1 MFWRGVFA
9 HAEDRR
15 QRECKWTSGRIGG
28 DGAMERMKLL
38 CLSLAFALFMS
49 GCAHGQADTVE
60 DRANMEEMVDAQ
72 VPAAAGASGAATS
85 QTKGKKSASSKKKH
99 YRAPEFAGSAFHA
112 DAAQGNGDVLL
123 DLSAVSQGYVAVAG
137 WSPAR
142 LKFQVIS
149 GESTYTYDIYS
160 DGTPSIFPLQCG
172 DGLYTFRVM
181 ENVTDSQ
188 YAQLYATEAEV
199 ALEDPFQPYLRP
211 SAYAN
216 YSQDSACVKK
226 AAKLAKKAED
236 ALGVVSAVYDYI
248 CKSVK
253 YDYPKAA
260 NVQSGYL
267 PNPDETLETGMGI
280 CFDYASLA
288 AAMLRSQGIPAKVIF
303 GYVSPDGLYHAWNMF
318 YTEKTG
324 WVTVGYKVQKN
335 DWNRLDLTFAANG
348 ADESFIGDG
357 GNYVDVYFY

>member
-1 MFWRGVFA
+1 MN
-9 HAEDRR
+9 
-15 QRECKWTSGRIGG
+15 RIRFLG
-28 DGAMERMKLL
+28 LF
-38 CLSLAFALFMS
+38 LAFALIMG
-49 GCAHGQADTVE
+49 GCASGRTDTAENESSTEGLADE
-60 DRANMEEMVDAQ
+60 Q
-72 VPAAAGASGAATS
+72 VPAAAGASSAAAR

-99 YRAPEFAGSAFHA
+99 YHTPAFLGSAFHA

-142 LKFQVIS
+142 LKFQVIC

-188 YAQLYATEAEV
+188 YAQLYIAEAEV
-199 ALEDPFQPYLRP
+199 ALADQFQPYLRP

-226 AAKLAKKAED
+226 ATKLAKKAED
-236 ALGVVSAVYDYI
+236 ELGVVSAVYEYI
-248 CKSVK
+248 CKTVK
-253 YDYPKAA
+253 YDYPKASS
-260 NVQSGYL
+260 VQSGYL
-267 PNPDETLETGMGI
+267 PDPDETLETGMGI

-324 WVTVGYKVQKN
+324 WVTVGYKVEKN
-335 DWNRLDLTFAANG
+335 NWNRLDLTFAANG
-348 ADESFIGDG
+348 ADESFIGNG